1 MPEIKRKSHKIDI
14 GKEEDIE
21 IAGQRFRL
29 YFQNR
34 YTLLSLA
41 VDLLTGIFYIFGS
54 VALLT
59 DIPDRYSTY
68 CYLVGAIFLTARPIL
83 KIVRNVFIYDEKKKQ
98 KKSEKTKK
106 YWVDRGILCQIIIA
120 NNAILQQFSTPN
132 A

>member
-1 MPEIKRKSHKIDI
+1 MPEIKRKSHEIDI

-68 CYLVGAIFLTARPIL
+68 GYLVGAIFLTARPIL

-98 KKSEKTKK
+98 KKSEKK
-106 YWVDRGILCQIIIA
+106 
-120 NNAILQQFSTPN
+120 NE
-132 A
+132 

>member
-1 MPEIKRKSHKIDI
+1 MPEIKRKSHEIDI

-68 CYLVGAIFLTARPIL
+68 CYLVGAIFLTELPSL
-83 KIVRNVFIYDEKKKQ
+83 KIVRNIFIYDEKKKQ
-98 KKSEKTKK
+98 KKSEKK
-106 YWVDRGILCQIIIA
+106 
-120 NNAILQQFSTPN
+120 NE
-132 A
+132 

>member
-1 MPEIKRKSHKIDI
+1 MPEIKRKSHEIDI

-68 CYLVGAIFLTARPIL
+68 CYLVGEIFLTARPIL

-98 KKSEKTKK
+98 KKSEKK
-106 YWVDRGILCQIIIA
+106 
-120 NNAILQQFSTPN
+120 NE
-132 A
+132 

>member
-1 MPEIKRKSHKIDI
+1 MPEIKRKSHEIDI

-83 KIVRNVFIYDEKKKQ
+83 KIVRNVFIYDEKKK
-98 KKSEKTKK
+98 KTKK
-106 YWVDRGILCQIIIA
+106 ERKKE
-120 NNAILQQFSTPN
+120 
-132 A
+132 

>member
-1 MPEIKRKSHKIDI
+1 MPEIKRKSHEIDI

-68 CYLVGAIFLTARPIL
+68 CYLVGAIFFDCTTYFE
-83 KIVRNVFIYDEKKKQ
+83 N
-98 KKSEKTKK
+98 
-106 YWVDRGILCQIIIA
+106 
-120 NNAILQQFSTPN
+120 ST
-132 A
+132 

>member
-1 MPEIKRKSHKIDI
+1 MPEIKRKSHEIDI

-68 CYLVGAIFLTARPIL
+68 CYLVGAIFLTARHIL
-83 KIVRNVFIYDEKKKQ
+83 KILHNVFIYDEKKN
-98 KKSEKTKK
+98 KKRAKK
-106 YWVDRGILCQIIIA
+106 RMNKKA
-120 NNAILQQFSTPN
+120 S
-132 A
+132 

>member
-1 MPEIKRKSHKIDI
+1 MPEIKRKSHEIDI

-59 DIPDRYSTY
+59 DIPDRYRTYFENST
-68 CYLVGAIFLTARPIL
+68 
-83 KIVRNVFIYDEKKKQ
+83 
-98 KKSEKTKK
+98 
-106 YWVDRGILCQIIIA
+106 
-120 NNAILQQFSTPN
+120 
-132 A
+132 

>member
-1 MPEIKRKSHKIDI
+1 MPEIKRKSHEIDI

-68 CYLVGAIFLTARPIL
+68 FYLVGAIFLTARPIL

-98 KKSEKTKK
+98 KKSEKK
-106 YWVDRGILCQIIIA
+106 
-120 NNAILQQFSTPN
+120 NE
-132 A
+132 

>member
-1 MPEIKRKSHKIDI
+1 MPEIKRKSHEIDI

-59 DIPDRYSTY
+59 DIPDLYSTY

-83 KIVRNVFIYDEKKKQ
+83 KIVRNVFIYDEKIKQ
-98 KKSEKTKK
+98 KKSEKK
-106 YWVDRGILCQIIIA
+106 
-120 NNAILQQFSTPN
+120 NE
-132 A
+132 